1 MTGSY
6 ATPGRCALR
15 ALLLVPV
22 IAGVAC
28 GHGKKSDSGSAPA
41 ASNAPAAAPKA
52 AQLATVEGVVRM
64 AEGAKLPSY
73 PSDTM
78 ERTVLAHVHNAPLP
92 ESCSPPKTTDRQPV
106 QLTADGLL
114 SGVMVVA
121 TGFSH
126 QPERPPMVHEVSIE
140 DCRLT
145 PSLVVAMKGDT
156 LRVRNT
162 VNYPFMPTYRE
173 RGMARTLTPGQT
185 YDVALDKPGVQ
196 PLLCGFT
203 APCGRT
209 DVIVLLHPL
218 YAKTDALGKF
228 KIEGLPPD
236 EDLSIN
242 VWHPLFQDSRQKVR
256 LGSGEHKSLEFVL
269 SPTAVPSAT
278 TAEAPQAPA
287 PDKPAAPPK
296 KTH

>member
-1 MTGSY
+1 
-6 ATPGRCALR
+6 
-15 ALLLVPV
+15 
-22 IAGVAC
+22 
-28 GHGKKSDSGSAPA
+28 
-41 ASNAPAAAPKA
+41 
-52 AQLATVEGVVRM
+52 
-64 AEGAKLPSY
+64 
-73 PSDTM
+73 M
-78 ERTVLAHVHNAPLP
+78 ERTVLSHVHDAPLP

-106 QLTADGLL
+106 QLTSDGLL
-114 SGVMVVA
+114 AGVMVVA

-126 QPERPPMVHEVSIE
+126 QPQRPPMVHEVTIE

-173 RGMARTLTPGQT
+173 RGMARTLSPGQT

-218 YAKTDALGKF
+218 YAKTDANGKF
-228 KIEGLPPD
+228 KLESLPPD
-236 EDLSIN
+236 EDLTIN
-242 VWHPLFQDSRQKVR
+242 VWHPLFQDSRQQVH
-256 LGSGEHKSLEFVL
+256 LTSGEHKSLEFVIA
-269 SPTAVPSAT
+269 PKAPPSAT
-278 TAEAPQAPA
+278 TAQAPEAPA
-287 PDKPAAPPK
+287 PAPEKPPASPK

>member
-1 MTGSY
+1 MRRST
-6 ATPGRCALR
+6 RLR
-15 ALLLVPV
+15 VLLL
-22 IAGVAC
+22 IGLLGAAGC
-28 GHGKKSDSGSAPA
+28 GGKKADGGSGPAP
-41 ASNAPAAAPKA
+41 SGTGPSAAAPKA
-52 AQLATVEGVVRM
+52 AGKPAVIEGVVRL
-64 AEGAKLPSY
+64 AEGAELPSY
-73 PSDTM
+73 PKDTM
-78 ERTVLAHVHNAPLP
+78 ERTVLSHVHDAPLP

-106 QLTADGLL
+106 QLTPDGLL
-114 SGVMVVA
+114 AGVMVVA

-126 QPERPPMVHEVSIE
+126 QPQRPPMIHEVAIE

-173 RGMARTLTPGQT
+173 RGMARTLSPGQT
-185 YDVALDKPGVQ
+185 YDVVLDKPGVQ

-218 YAKTDALGKF
+218 YAKTDANGRF
-228 KIEGLPPD
+228 KIEGLPAD
-236 EDLSIN
+236 ENLMIN
-242 VWHPLFQDSRQKVR
+242 AWHPLFQDNRQSVH
-256 LGSGEHKSLEFVL
+256 LASGEHKSLEFVL
-269 SPTAVPSAT
+269 APRAVPAAT
-278 TAEAPQAPA
+278 TAQPQQAPQGEEK

>member
-1 MTGSY
+1 
-6 ATPGRCALR
+6 
-15 ALLLVPV
+15 
-22 IAGVAC
+22 
-28 GHGKKSDSGSAPA
+28 
-41 ASNAPAAAPKA
+41 
-52 AQLATVEGVVRM
+52 VVRL
-64 AEGAKLPSY
+64 AEGAEVPSY
-73 PSDTM
+73 PSETM
-78 ERTVLAHVHNAPLP
+78 ERTVLQGTHNAPLP

-106 QLTADGLL
+106 QVTPDGLL
-114 SGVMVVA
+114 SHVMIVA

-126 QPERPPMVHEVSIE
+126 QPQRPPRVHEVSIE

-173 RGMARTLTPGQT
+173 RGMARTLSPGQT

-209 DVIVLLHPL
+209 DVVVLLHPL
-218 YAKTDALGKF
+218 YATTGVQGNF
-228 KIEGLPPD
+228 KLEGLPPD
-236 EDLSIN
+236 EDLTIN
-242 VWHPLFQDSRQKVR
+242 AWHPLFQESKLQVR
-256 LGSGEHKSLEFVL
+256 LGSGEHKTVELVL
-269 SPTAVPSAT
+269 TPLAVPSA
-278 TAEAPQAPA
+278 
-287 PDKPAAPPK
+287 DKSAPPTK